1 MIARAPAFLTRRLA
15 VLTLGHFT
23 IDTYSSFFL
32 PLLPL
37 LAQRLGLT
45 YAMVGGLT
53 AMASLSSSFLQPPFG
68 MLADRMRRPWF
79 VALGPM
85 IAAVFMAS
93 VGLAPSYVALVLLLV
108 LGGVGVAMFHPQT
121 ASLAGSTSPQRGLAM
136 SWWVTGGTLGWALGP
151 AYATAIVHGFGL
163 DHTWVAAIPGLLLST
178 VLLVWFRR
186 VAPHAPARRERAPIA
201 GLKPVARPLT
211 MIYFTVVC
219 RSAVSAGFATF
230 LPLWVH
236 AQGGSVTRGG
246 WITTLYLTL
255 GALGGLIGGWFADR
269 FGGRRVV
276 VASFAISAP
285 FYALFFLLP
294 APFNL
299 PALFVAYLTLQASLP
314 VNVVLGQEL
323 SPRHAGIIS
332 SLLMG
337 AAWGLGAILLYP
349 IGALA
354 DRAGLETA
362 LAALSSL
369 VIVGFGCATQIGRP
383 GAVLPLTGSGP
394 GAGTQPESCA
404 QEIAEGL

>member
-1 MIARAPAFLTRRLA
+1 MTARVPAFLTRRLA

-37 LAQRLGLT
+37 LSQRLGLN

-53 AMASLSSSFLQPPFG
+53 AMASMSSSFLQPLFG
-68 MLADRMRRPWF
+68 VFADRLRRPWF

-85 IAAVFMAS
+85 IAAVFMSS
-93 VGLAPSYVALVLLLV
+93 VGLAPRYEVLVLLLV

-121 ASLAGSTSPQRGLAM
+121 ASLAGSTSPQRALAM

-151 AYATAIVHGFGL
+151 AYATAIVHRFGL
-163 DHTWVAAIPGLLLST
+163 DHTWLAAFPGLVLTTLLFA
-178 VLLVWFRR
+178 WFGR
-186 VAPHAPARRERAPIA
+186 VAPHARAQRERAPFRE
-201 GLKPVARPLT
+201 LRPVARSLT
-211 MIYFTVVC
+211 MIYFAVVC

-246 WITTLYLTL
+246 LITTLYLTL
-255 GALGGLIGGWFADR
+255 GSLGGFVGGWLADR

-276 VASFAISAP
+276 VTSFAVAAP
-285 FYALFFLLP
+285 LYALFFALP
-294 APFNL
+294 SPFRL
-299 PALFVAYLTLQASLP
+299 PALFAGYLVLQASLP

-323 SPRHAGIIS
+323 SPRHSGIIS

-337 AAWGLGAILLYP
+337 AAWGLGALLLYP
-349 IGALA
+349 IGIIA
-354 DRAGLETA
+354 DHAGLEVA
-362 LAALSSL
+362 LATLSALVL
-369 VIVGFGCATQIGRP
+369 VGFGCATQISRQR
-383 GAVLPLTGSGP
+383 VSSPLGVEARETASP
-394 GAGTQPESCA
+394 
-404 QEIAEGL
+404 L

>member
-1 MIARAPAFLTRRLA
+1 MSIRVPAFLTRRLG

-23 IDTYSSFFL
+23 IDAYSSFFL

-37 LAQRLGLT
+37 LAQRLGLN

-68 MLADRMRRPWF
+68 MLADRLRRPWF
-79 VALGPM
+79 VAFGPM

-93 VGLAPSYVALVLLLV
+93 VGLAPSYEVLVALLV

-121 ASLAGSTSPQRGLAM
+121 AALAGSTSPHRGLAV

-151 AYATAIVHGFGL
+151 AYAIAIVHRFGL
-163 DHTWVAAIPGLLLST
+163 ERTWIAAIPGLVMSLA
-178 VLLVWFRR
+178 LLVWFRR
-186 VAPHAPARRERAPIA
+186 VAPHAQARREHAPFRE
-201 GLKPVARPLT
+201 LRPVARSLT
-211 MIYFTVVC
+211 MIYFAVVC

-276 VASFAISAP
+276 VASFACSAP
-285 FYALFFLLP
+285 LYALFFLLP

-299 PALFVAYLTLQASLP
+299 PALFAAYLVLQASLP

-323 SPRHAGIIS
+323 SPRHSGIIS

-337 AAWGLGAILLYP
+337 AAWGLGALILYP
-349 IGALA
+349 VGALA
-354 DRAGLETA
+354 DHAGLELA
-362 LAALSSL
+362 LMVLSSL
-369 VIVGFGCATQIGRP
+369 IVVGFVCATQIAGRSLP
-383 GAVLPLTGSGP
+383 REEALEVEGKAV
-394 GAGTQPESCA
+394 
-404 QEIAEGL
+404 

>member
-1 MIARAPAFLTRRLA
+1 MRVSLPTFFTRRLA

-23 IDTYSSFFL
+23 IDAYSSFFL

-37 LAQRLGLT
+37 LAQRLGLN
-45 YAMVGGLT
+45 YAMIGGLT
-53 AMASLSSSFLQPPFG
+53 AMASISSSFLQPPFG
-68 MLADRMRRPWF
+68 LLADRLRRPWF

-93 VGLAPSYVALVLLLV
+93 IGLAPRYEVLVALLV
-108 LGGVGVAMFHPQT
+108 LGGLGVAMFHPQT
-121 ASLAGSTSPQRGLAM
+121 AALAGATSPQRALAM
-136 SWWVTGGTLGWALGP
+136 STWVTGGTLGWALGP
-151 AYATAIVHGFGL
+151 AYATGIVHHFGL
-163 DHTWVAAIPGLLLST
+163 ERTWVAAIPGLVLCT
-178 VLLVWFRR
+178 VLFAWFGR
-186 VAPHAPARRERAPIA
+186 VAPHAAVRRAHAPFSE
-201 GLKPVARPLT
+201 LRPLARPLT

-255 GALGGLIGGWFADR
+255 GALGGFAGGWLADR

-276 VASFAISAP
+276 VASFAAAAP
-285 FYALFFLLP
+285 CYALFFVLP
-294 APFNL
+294 APFKL
-299 PALFVAYLTLQASLP
+299 AALVIGYFVLQASLP

-323 SPRHAGIIS
+323 SPRHSGIIS

-337 AAWGLGAILLYP
+337 AAWGLGALLLYP

-354 DRAGLETA
+354 DRAGLDPA
-362 LAALSSL
+362 LAVLSSL
-369 VIVGFGCATQIGRP
+369 ILVGFACATQIGGRP
-383 GAVLPLTGSGP
+383 VSV
-394 GAGTQPESCA
+394 
-404 QEIAEGL
+404 AEPMEFEGRPV

>member
-1 MIARAPAFLTRRLA
+1 MRARVPAFLTRRLA

-23 IDTYSSFFL
+23 IDAYSSFFL

-37 LAQRLGLT
+37 LAQRLGLN

-53 AMASLSSSFLQPPFG
+53 AMASMSSSFLQPVFG
-68 MLADRMRRPWF
+68 VFADRLRRPWF

-93 VGLAPSYVALVLLLV
+93 IGLAPRYEVLVALLV

-121 ASLAGSTSPQRGLAM
+121 ASLAGSTSPQRALAM

-151 AYATAIVHGFGL
+151 AYATAIVHRFGL
-163 DHTWVAAIPGLLLST
+163 DHTWVAAIPGLALCTLLFA
-178 VLLVWFRR
+178 WFGR
-186 VAPHAPARRERAPIA
+186 VAPHAAAHRERAA
-201 GLKPVARPLT
+201 LRELRPVARSLA
-211 MIYFTVVC
+211 MIYFAVVC

-255 GALGGLIGGWFADR
+255 GSLGGFLGGWFAEH

-276 VASFAISAP
+276 VASFATAAP
-285 FYALFFLLP
+285 FYALFFLLHS
-294 APFNL
+294 PFRL
-299 PALFVAYLTLQASLP
+299 PALFVGYLVLQASLP

-323 SPRHAGIIS
+323 SPRHSGIIS

-337 AAWGLGAILLYP
+337 AAWGLGALLLYP
-349 IGALA
+349 IGILA
-354 DRAGLETA
+354 DHAGLEVA
-362 LAALSSL
+362 LGALSSL
-369 VIVGFGCATQIGRP
+369 VLVGFTCATQIARHQEP
-383 GAVLPLTGSGP
+383 LPLAVDAREP
-394 GAGTQPESCA
+394 AR
-404 QEIAEGL
+404 

>member
-1 MIARAPAFLTRRLA
+1 MRARAPAFLTRRLA

-23 IDTYSSFFL
+23 IDAYSSFFL

-37 LAQRLGLT
+37 LSQRLGLN

-53 AMASLSSSFLQPPFG
+53 AMASMSSSFLQPLFG
-68 MLADRMRRPWF
+68 VFADRLRRPWF

-93 VGLAPSYVALVLLLV
+93 IGLAPSYVVLVALLV

-121 ASLAGSTSPQRGLAM
+121 ASLAGATSPQRGLAM

-151 AYATAIVHGFGL
+151 AYATAIVHRFGL
-163 DHTWVAAIPGLLLST
+163 DHTWLAAIPGLALCTLLFA
-178 VLLVWFRR
+178 WFGR
-186 VAPHAPARRERAPIA
+186 VAPHAAAHREPAPFRELR
-201 GLKPVARPLT
+201 PVARPLV

-255 GALGGLIGGWFADR
+255 GSLGGFLGGWLADR

-276 VASFAISAP
+276 VTSFAASAP
-285 FYALFFLLP
+285 FYALFFVLP
-294 APFNL
+294 ATLRL
-299 PALFVAYLTLQASLP
+299 PALFVGYFLLQASLP

-323 SPRHAGIIS
+323 SPRHSGIIS

-337 AAWGLGAILLYP
+337 AAWGLGALLLYP
-349 IGALA
+349 IGILA
-354 DRAGLETA
+354 DHAGLEVA
-362 LAALSSL
+362 LATLSGL
-369 VIVGFGCATQIGRP
+369 VLVGFTCASQISRHRESLP
-383 GAVLPLTGSGP
+383 VAV
-394 GAGTQPESCA
+394 EV
-404 QEIAEGL
+404 QETAR

>member
-1 MIARAPAFLTRRLA
+1 
-15 VLTLGHFT
+15 
-23 IDTYSSFFL
+23 
-32 PLLPL
+32 
-37 LAQRLGLT
+37 
-45 YAMVGGLT
+45 
-53 AMASLSSSFLQPPFG
+53 
-68 MLADRMRRPWF
+68 
-79 VALGPM
+79 
-85 IAAVFMAS
+85 
-93 VGLAPSYVALVLLLV
+93 
-108 LGGVGVAMFHPQT
+108 
-121 ASLAGSTSPQRGLAM
+121 
-136 SWWVTGGTLGWALGP
+136 
-151 AYATAIVHGFGL
+151 
-163 DHTWVAAIPGLLLST
+163 
-178 VLLVWFRR
+178 
-186 VAPHAPARRERAPIA
+186 
-201 GLKPVARPLT
+201 

-285 FYALFFLLP
+285 FYALFFMLP

-323 SPRHAGIIS
+323 SPRHSGIIS

-369 VIVGFGCATQIGRP
+369 VLVGFGCATQIARAPVAVAGAMDVEGRT
-383 GAVLPLTGSGP
+383 A
-394 GAGTQPESCA
+394 
-404 QEIAEGL
+404 

>member
-1 MIARAPAFLTRRLA
+1 MTARVPAFLTRRLA

-37 LAQRLGLT
+37 LSQRLGLN

-53 AMASLSSSFLQPPFG
+53 AMASMSSSFLQPLFG
-68 MLADRMRRPWF
+68 VLADRIRRPWF

-85 IAAVFMAS
+85 IAAVFLAS
-93 VGLAPSYVALVLLLV
+93 IGLAPRYEVLVALLV
-108 LGGVGVAMFHPQT
+108 MGGVGVAMFHPQT
-121 ASLAGSTSPQRGLAM
+121 ASLAGSTSPQRALAM

-151 AYATAIVHGFGL
+151 AYATAIVNRFGL
-163 DHTWVAAIPGLLLST
+163 DHTWLAAFPGLVLC
-178 VLLVWFRR
+178 VLLFTWFRR
-186 VAPHAPARRERAPIA
+186 VAPHAAARRERAA
-201 GLKPVARPLT
+201 FRELRPVARSLT
-211 MIYFTVVC
+211 MIYFAVVC

-236 AQGGSVTRGG
+236 AHGGSVTRGG

-255 GALGGLIGGWFADR
+255 GSLGGFLGGWLADR

-276 VASFAISAP
+276 VTSFAVSAP

-294 APFNL
+294 KPFEL
-299 PALFVAYLTLQASLP
+299 PALFVGYLVLQASLP

-323 SPRHAGIIS
+323 SPRHSGIIS

-349 IGALA
+349 IGMLADHAGLQVALA
-354 DRAGLETA
+354 T
-362 LAALSSL
+362 LSSL
-369 VIVGFGCATQIGRP
+369 VLVGFACASQIGRQHEP
-383 GAVLPLTGSGP
+383 LPLAVEARETAS
-394 GAGTQPESCA
+394 
-404 QEIAEGL
+404 

>member
-1 MIARAPAFLTRRLA
+1 MRAPAPAFLTRRLA

-23 IDTYSSFFL
+23 IDAYSSFFL

-37 LAQRLGLT
+37 LSQRLGLN

-53 AMASLSSSFLQPPFG
+53 AMASMSSSFLQPPFG
-68 MLADRMRRPWF
+68 VLADRLRRPWF

-93 VGLAPSYVALVLLLV
+93 IGLAPNYPTLVALLV

-121 ASLAGSTSPQRGLAM
+121 ASLAGSTSQHRGLAM

-151 AYATAIVHGFGL
+151 AYATFIVNRFGL
-163 DHTWVAAIPGLLLST
+163 DHTWLAAIPGLVLCI
-178 VLLVWFRR
+178 VLLTWFRR
-186 VAPHAPARRERAPIA
+186 VAPHAAVRRERAP
-201 GLKPVARPLT
+201 LRELRPVARSLT

-236 AQGGSVTRGG
+236 AHGGSVTRGG
-246 WITTLYLTL
+246 WITTAYLTL
-255 GALGGLIGGWFADR
+255 GSLGGFLGGWLADR

-276 VASFAISAP
+276 VVSFAAAAP
-285 FYALFFLLP
+285 CYALFFLLP
-294 APFNL
+294 QAIRL
-299 PALFVAYLTLQASLP
+299 PALFVGYLLLQASLP

-323 SPRHAGIIS
+323 SPRHSGIIS

-337 AAWGLGAILLYP
+337 AAWGLGALILYP
-349 IGALA
+349 IGVVA
-354 DRAGLETA
+354 DHAGLETA
-362 LAALSSL
+362 LAILSSL
-369 VIVGFGCATQIGRP
+369 ILVGFACASQIARSAQALP
-383 GAVLPLTGSGP
+383 APIAAEEGAV
-394 GAGTQPESCA
+394 
-404 QEIAEGL
+404 

>member
-1 MIARAPAFLTRRLA
+1 MGTRVPAFLTRRLG

-23 IDTYSSFFL
+23 IDAYSSFFL

-68 MLADRMRRPWF
+68 MLADRLRRPWF
-79 VALGPM
+79 VAFGPM

-93 VGLAPSYVALVLLLV
+93 VGLAPRYEALVALLV

-121 ASLAGSTSPQRGLAM
+121 AALAGSTSPHRGLAV

-151 AYATAIVHGFGL
+151 AYDTAIVHRFGL
-163 DHTWVAAIPGLLLST
+163 DHTWIAAIPGLVMSLL
-178 VLLVWFRR
+178 LLVWFSR
-186 VAPHAPARRERAPIA
+186 VAPHAQARREHAPFRE
-201 GLKPVARPLT
+201 LRPVARSLT
-211 MIYFTVVC
+211 MIYFAVVC

-246 WITTLYLTL
+246 WITTVYLTL
-255 GALGGLIGGWFADR
+255 GALGGLLGGSLAAR

-276 VASFAISAP
+276 VASFGLSAP

-299 PALFVAYLTLQASLP
+299 GALFVAYLVLQASLP

-337 AAWGLGAILLYP
+337 AAWGLGALLLYP
-349 IGALA
+349 IGIVADHAGLQVALA
-354 DRAGLETA
+354 TLSA
-362 LAALSSL
+362 L
-369 VIVGFGCATQIGRP
+369 VVVGFVCATQISRQP
-383 GAVLPLTGSGP
+383 VPLPLAVE
-394 GAGTQPESCA
+394 AGERA
-404 QEIAEGL
+404 I

>member
-1 MIARAPAFLTRRLA
+1 MGSRVPAFLTRRLA

-23 IDTYSSFFL
+23 IDAYSSFFL

-37 LAQRLGLT
+37 LSQRLGLN

-53 AMASLSSSFLQPPFG
+53 AMASMSSSFLQPLFG
-68 MLADRMRRPWF
+68 VFADRLRRPWF

-85 IAAVFMAS
+85 IASVFMAS
-93 VGLAPSYVALVLLLV
+93 IGLAPRYEVLVALLV

-121 ASLAGSTSPQRGLAM
+121 ASLAGATSPQRALAM

-151 AYATAIVHGFGL
+151 AYAIAIVHRFGL
-163 DHTWVAAIPGLLLST
+163 DHTWLAAIPGLALCTLLFA
-178 VLLVWFRR
+178 WFGR
-186 VAPHAPARRERAPIA
+186 VAPHAAARRERPAFRE
-201 GLKPVARPLT
+201 LRPVARSLT
-211 MIYFTVVC
+211 MIYFAVVC

-255 GALGGLIGGWFADR
+255 GSLGGFLGGWLADR

-276 VASFAISAP
+276 VTSFAASAP
-285 FYALFFLLP
+285 LYALFFVLP
-294 APFNL
+294 AAFRL
-299 PALFVAYLTLQASLP
+299 PALFAGYFVLQASLP

-323 SPRHAGIIS
+323 SPRHSGIIS

-349 IGALA
+349 IGILA
-354 DRAGLETA
+354 DHAGLEVA
-362 LAALSSL
+362 LATLSAL
-369 VIVGFGCATQIGRP
+369 VVVGFGCATQIGRHP
-383 GAVLPLTGSGP
+383 EALPVP
-394 GAGTQPESCA
+394 VEAGETAS
-404 QEIAEGL
+404 

>member
-1 MIARAPAFLTRRLA
+1 
-15 VLTLGHFT
+15 
-23 IDTYSSFFL
+23 
-32 PLLPL
+32 
-37 LAQRLGLT
+37 
-45 YAMVGGLT
+45 
-53 AMASLSSSFLQPPFG
+53 
-68 MLADRMRRPWF
+68 
-79 VALGPM
+79 
-85 IAAVFMAS
+85 
-93 VGLAPSYVALVLLLV
+93 
-108 LGGVGVAMFHPQT
+108 
-121 ASLAGSTSPQRGLAM
+121 
-136 SWWVTGGTLGWALGP
+136 
-151 AYATAIVHGFGL
+151 
-163 DHTWVAAIPGLLLST
+163 
-178 VLLVWFRR
+178 
-186 VAPHAPARRERAPIA
+186 
-201 GLKPVARPLT
+201 

-294 APFNL
+294 APFKL

>member
-1 MIARAPAFLTRRLA
+1 MRAQAPAFLTRRLA

-23 IDTYSSFFL
+23 IDMYSSFFL

-37 LAQRLGLT
+37 LSQRLGLN

-53 AMASLSSSFLQPPFG
+53 AMASMSSSFLQPLFG
-68 MLADRMRRPWF
+68 VLADRIRRPWF

-85 IAAVFMAS
+85 IAAVFLAS
-93 VGLAPSYVALVLLLV
+93 IGLAPRYEVLVALLV
-108 LGGVGVAMFHPQT
+108 MGGVGVAMFHPQT
-121 ASLAGSTSPQRGLAM
+121 ASLAGSTSPQRALAM

-151 AYATAIVHGFGL
+151 AYATAIVNRFGL
-163 DHTWVAAIPGLLLST
+163 DHTWLAAFPGLVLC
-178 VLLVWFRR
+178 VLLFTWFRR
-186 VAPHAPARRERAPIA
+186 VAPHAAARRERAA
-201 GLKPVARPLT
+201 FRELRPVARSLT
-211 MIYFTVVC
+211 MIYFAVVC

-236 AQGGSVTRGG
+236 AHGGSVTRGG

-255 GALGGLIGGWFADR
+255 GSLGGFLGGWLADR

-276 VASFAISAP
+276 VTSFAVSAP

-294 APFNL
+294 KPFEL
-299 PALFVAYLTLQASLP
+299 PALFVGYLVLQASLP

-323 SPRHAGIIS
+323 SPRHSGIIS

-349 IGALA
+349 IGMLADHAGLQVALA
-354 DRAGLETA
+354 T
-362 LAALSSL
+362 LSSL
-369 VIVGFGCATQIGRP
+369 VLVGFACASQIGRQHEP
-383 GAVLPLTGSGP
+383 LPLAVEARETAS
-394 GAGTQPESCA
+394 
-404 QEIAEGL
+404 

>member
-1 MIARAPAFLTRRLA
+1 MTARVPAFLTRRLA

-37 LAQRLGLT
+37 LSQRLGLN

-53 AMASLSSSFLQPPFG
+53 AMASMSSSFLQPLFG
-68 MLADRMRRPWF
+68 VFADRLRRPWF

-85 IAAVFMAS
+85 IAAVFMSS
-93 VGLAPSYVALVLLLV
+93 VGLAPRYEVLVLLLV

-121 ASLAGSTSPQRGLAM
+121 ASLAGSTSPQRALAM

-151 AYATAIVHGFGL
+151 AYATAIVHRFGL
-163 DHTWVAAIPGLLLST
+163 DHTWLAAFPGLALTTLLF
-178 VLLVWFRR
+178 LWFGR
-186 VAPHAPARRERAPIA
+186 VAPHARAHRERAPFRE
-201 GLKPVARPLT
+201 LRPVARSLT
-211 MIYFTVVC
+211 MIYFAVVC

-246 WITTLYLTL
+246 LITTLYLTL
-255 GALGGLIGGWFADR
+255 GSLGGFVGGWLADR

-276 VASFAISAP
+276 VTSFAVAAP
-285 FYALFFLLP
+285 LYALFFALP
-294 APFNL
+294 SPFRL
-299 PALFVAYLTLQASLP
+299 PALFAGYLVLQASLP

-323 SPRHAGIIS
+323 SPRHSGIIS

-337 AAWGLGAILLYP
+337 AAWGLGALLLYP
-349 IGALA
+349 IGIIA
-354 DRAGLETA
+354 DHAGLEVA
-362 LAALSSL
+362 LATLSALVL
-369 VIVGFGCATQIGRP
+369 VGFGCATQISRQR
-383 GAVLPLTGSGP
+383 VSSPLGVEARETASP
-394 GAGTQPESCA
+394 
-404 QEIAEGL
+404 L